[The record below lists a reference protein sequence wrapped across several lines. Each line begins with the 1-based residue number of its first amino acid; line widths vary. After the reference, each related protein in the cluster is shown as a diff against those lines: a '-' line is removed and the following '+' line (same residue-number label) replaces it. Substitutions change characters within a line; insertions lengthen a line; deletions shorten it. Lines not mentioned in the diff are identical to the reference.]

1 MPAVLIVDDN
11 LLVREGLKHLL
22 NQAHRGL
29 VFGEASNGE
38 EVQFRLGKRSW
49 DVAVIDVSNP
59 AHDGFQTLQEIR
71 RMSPATRILI
81 LGPHPESEH
90 GARARQLKV
99 SGCWARSASRSELLK
114 AFQNVLAGRE
124 YFGDGTQDGSG
135 APARHPALSTRERDV
150 LARCVAGRRMGEIA
164 LELNLSIKTVSTYKR
179 RILDKLQLHSIS
191 ELVRHAIEHK
201 LC

>member
-1 MPAVLIVDDN
+1 MPAVLIIDDN

-38 EVQFRLGKRSW
+38 EAQSRLGKRNW
-49 DVAVIDVSNP
+49 DVAVVDVSNP
-59 AHDGFQTLQEIR
+59 VHDGFQTLQEIR
-71 RMSPATRILI
+71 RMSPATRILV
-81 LGPHPESEH
+81 LSPHSESEH
-90 GARARQLKV
+90 VARARQLRV
-99 SGCWARSASRSELLK
+99 SGCWARNSSRTELLK

-124 YFGDGTQDGSG
+124 YFGGVTQDTQG
-135 APARHPALSTRERDV
+135 APVRHPPLSTRERDV

-179 RILDKLQLHSIS
+179 RILDKLQLHSIH
-191 ELVRHAIEHK
+191 ELVRHAVEHK